1 MSASNTYEELIAF
14 LNRFNATDFLS
25 QFAMTYLFVPEDKF
39 HSEIDDVHVHARHL
53 EFATGYYATRPLP
66 SEAERVDGG
75 TLEEFIR
82 LIDAYVAALNSK
94 FLEDAISNAGGER
107 SSSLT
112 SARIHSLYV
121 RGDAYPH
128 QYRYLTR
135 AVYSPHDQ
143 WFKNRLGFTIGD
155 ALRIAESIK
164 SELNDRFQKSRE
176 EAKEAARRLIEERE
190 HEWRAVGM
198 TEDQALSSAAIQLFY
213 GQSAL
218 LYRMSVQD
226 VAESSR
232 LAENV
237 CAAFLSRL
245 SQQPPYRNPLFTN
258 TFTDADRALWD
269 YNTAKER
276 PFFTDGQS
284 FWIFA
289 PNALDEVLYSTFF
302 FDLMADESYKSTFES
317 SRAKV
322 LEELSTSFLRR
333 IFPAGDVYLNP
344 RYLNGEEFA
353 DALVVYDAKVLIV
366 QCKSKGLT
374 LAAHRGENEAALKS
388 DLQKAI
394 RNAIAQA
401 CKGRKFLESS
411 DQSSLLAESGEIVIK
426 RSEINE
432 VVLVAVTYMPL
443 HSFATRIR
451 EVEDD
456 LGMDHSE
463 YPAWALPIG
472 DLDIVTQICNSP
484 AKLLHYIRRRLLL
497 ETGDKRIRADEM
509 DLLAFYLDQGL
520 WLKGGDMDEA
530 NLIGLSGYSPPIDQ
544 YVFNRYDR
552 EIEYSL
558 PKVIRP
564 QGFDELVVDIESL
577 PSKYRTDC
585 ALVLLELSGETSKE
599 VMRLIENTKERC
611 IQRRDTVTSS
621 AGNDD
626 PAWGMSIVASPRELS
641 DEESAQR
648 AEGFGR
654 VKKYARRL
662 VKWVALGWREGS
674 TKSVDVALWLDYPF
688 EQSPETDELVKYL
701 FGR

>member
-1 MSASNTYEELIAF
+1 MSASNAYEELTIF
-14 LNRFNATDFLS
+14 LNRFNAIDFLS
-25 QFAMTYLFVPEDKF
+25 QFGMTYLFVPADKF
-39 HSEIDDVHVHARHL
+39 HSETDDVHVHARHL
-53 EFATGYYATRPLP
+53 EFATGYYASRPLL
-66 SEAERVDGG
+66 SAGERVDGG

-82 LIDAYVAALNSK
+82 LMDAYVAALNRG
-94 FLEDAISNAGGER
+94 FFEDAISNTDNER
-107 SSSLT
+107 SRPLV

-128 QYRYLTR
+128 QFRYLAR
-135 AVYSPHDQ
+135 AIYAPHDE
-143 WFKNRLGFTIGD
+143 WFKNTLGFTIGD
-155 ALRIAESIK
+155 AHRIAGAIE
-164 SELNDRFQKSRE
+164 SELNDRFQRARE
-176 EAKEAARRLIEERE
+176 EAKEAARKVVEERE
-190 HEWRAVGM
+190 QEWRAAGM
-198 TEDQALSSAAIQLFY
+198 TEDQALSSAAIQFFF
-213 GQSAL
+213 GQSAQ

-226 VAESSR
+226 VVEHSG
-232 LAENV
+232 LAEDV

-245 SQQPPYRNPLFTN
+245 SQQPPYRNPLFTT
-258 TFTDADRALWD
+258 TFTDGDRALWD

-276 PFFTDGQS
+276 PFFTNGQF

-289 PNALDEVLYSTFF
+289 PNALNEVLYSTFF

-322 LEELSTSFLRR
+322 LEELSASFFRR
-333 IFPAGDVYLNP
+333 IFPAGNVYLNP

-353 DALVVYDAKVLIV
+353 DALVVYDGKVLIV

-374 LAAHRGENEAALKS
+374 LAAHRGENEAALKT

-401 CKGRKFLESS
+401 CKGRKFLESN
-411 DQSSLLAESGEIVIK
+411 DLPRLLVESGEIAIR

-432 VVLVAVTYMPL
+432 IVLVAVTYMPL

-456 LGMDHSE
+456 LGMEHSE

-484 AKLLHYIRRRLLL
+484 ARLLHYIRRRLLL
-497 ETGDKRIRADEM
+497 ETGDKRVRADEM

-530 NLIGLSGYSPPIDQ
+530 NLVGLSGYSPPIDE

-558 PKVIRP
+558 PKVARP
-564 QGFDELVVDIESL
+564 DGFDELVMDIESL
-577 PSKYRTDC
+577 PSQYRTDC
-585 ALVLLELSGETSKE
+585 ALVLLELSGDTSKE
-599 VMRLIENTKERC
+599 VMRLIETTKERC
-611 IQRRDTVTSS
+611 IQRHDSVTSS

-626 PAWGMSIVASPRELS
+626 PAWGLSIVANSRGLS
-641 DEESAQR
+641 VEESARR
-648 AEGFGR
+648 AEGFAR
-654 VKKYARRL
+654 IRKYSRRL
-662 VKWVALGWREGS
+662 EKWVALGWREGS
-674 TKSVDVALWLDYPF
+674 TKSVDTALWLDYPF
-688 EQSPETDELVKYL
+688 EHSPEMDDLVTRL